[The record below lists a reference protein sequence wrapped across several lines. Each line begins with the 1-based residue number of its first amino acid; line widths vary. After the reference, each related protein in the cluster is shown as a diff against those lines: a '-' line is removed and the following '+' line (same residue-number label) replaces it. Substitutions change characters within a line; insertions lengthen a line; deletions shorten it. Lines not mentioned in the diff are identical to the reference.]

1 MLMTAVIL
9 IMKESLAPERVV
21 PLRWQTILHNYR
33 ALFAHRGFMA
43 HSLAGGFG
51 QAGMFAYIIGSP
63 RVFIELYGVPP
74 QYFGLLFGA
83 NALSLIVCS
92 QISARLLRTH
102 PPRLLQ
108 RRALTALACASLAAV
123 ALTVA
128 GWMSLPLLMLC
139 LIGYMGSQ
147 GFVNPT
153 RRRWRW
159 PSKESAWA
167 PPRPCW
173 GRFNCPAARWPD
185 SPSAPGRPAAPCP

>member
-1 MLMTAVIL
+1 MLTIASWRSLFWVMVAGGAMLMTAVIL

-74 QYFGLLFGA
+74 QYFGLLLFGA

-102 PPRLLQ
+102 PPR
-108 RRALTALACASLAAV
+108 RCS
-123 ALTVA
+123 
-128 GWMSLPLLMLC
+128 
-139 LIGYMGSQ
+139 
-147 GFVNPT
+147 
-153 RRRWRW
+153 
-159 PSKESAWA
+159 
-167 PPRPCW
+167 
-173 GRFNCPAARWPD
+173 AAR
-185 SPSAPGRPAAPCP
+185 